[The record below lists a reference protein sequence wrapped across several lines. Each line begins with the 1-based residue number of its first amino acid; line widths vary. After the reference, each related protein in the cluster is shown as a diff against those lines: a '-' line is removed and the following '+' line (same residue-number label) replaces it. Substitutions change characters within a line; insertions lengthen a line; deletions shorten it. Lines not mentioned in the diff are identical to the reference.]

1 MNGLIVIDEIET
13 KLNEINSSLTTKID
27 GINTNVA
34 AVKTVV
40 DGIATNTA
48 VNNTGSTTGTLSQKL
63 SSIISTLSTV
73 NSNVNTLKNKSF
85 CKVSYGS
92 VQATQNQT
100 TGFYHLNISGAW
112 IASYAP
118 YGAARSGAFIGY
130 GNSAVDNA
138 GTYYYISFSN
148 N

>member
-1 MNGLIVIDEIET
+1 LIVIDEIET
-13 KLNEINSSLTTKID
+13 KLNEINSSISASID

-85 CKVSYGS
+85 CTVTGGYK
-92 VQATQNQT
+92 T
-100 TGFYHLNISGAW
+100 TVYDENGGYKLAISGCW
-112 IASYAP
+112 IAVRNGYS
-118 YGAARSGAFIGY
+118 SVVLIGY
-130 GNSAVDNA
+130 GTEYVQQD
-138 GTYYYISFSN
+138 GTYHYISFSN